1 MSTANEFH
9 YGTPPADFLSGL
21 IEERITLNVHDFAN
35 LPSAKGK
42 YIYKDFKEEAGLDH
56 MFIYPGGCLGAT
68 DGMISVH
75 LVAVRPADLS
85 ANYSIAV
92 TIKSHCGEKL
102 QKTKQFRQYI
112 NPRGLGFKFDDYAKR
127 DDILDESKGLLNN
140 GTLSLVVR
148 ITPFHPS
155 KPRPSLH
162 DNIYEKLFLDEESAD
177 VAFKVKGSTIYAH
190 KSILKAQ
197 ASEFLELV
205 QPFNKV
211 THMPIDDVDAD
222 VFKVMLKH
230 VYGQNILT
238 NEWRE
243 HSKVIL
249 EASGKYGFT
258 HLKIEAE
265 DWLVK
270 NSELTVDNA
279 IAELLYADGIH
290 CILLKK
296 TVMEFIMENGEAIME
311 SLTYQRLSESPKL
324 MKEVMIQFAKS
335 LKANKKRKLGSD

>member
-1 MSTANEFH
+1 MPKRDLT
-9 YGTPPADFLSGL
+9 FLLFPYNAAVFFG
-21 IEERITLNVHDFAN
+21 EEEVFRSAAGGGRRKRSRVR
-35 LPSAKGK
+35 LPSTSSHNSKS
-42 YIYKDFKEEAGLDH
+42 I
-56 MFIYPGGCLGAT
+56 
-68 DGMISVH
+68 V
-75 LVAVRPADLS
+75 DLR
-85 ANYSIAV
+85 
-92 TIKSHCGEKL
+92 E
-102 QKTKQFRQYI
+102 QKPI
-112 NPRGLGFKFDDYAKR
+112 
-127 DDILDESKGLLNN
+127 
-140 GTLSLVVR
+140 
-148 ITPFHPS
+148 
-155 KPRPSLH
+155 
-162 DNIYEKLFLDEESAD
+162 
-177 VAFKVKGSTIYAH
+177 AFKVKGNTIYAH

-222 VFKVMLKH
+222 IFKVMLKY

-296 TVMEFIMENGEAIME
+296 IVMEFMENGEAIMD
-311 SLTYQRLSESPKL
+311 SPTYENLSQSPKL
-324 MKEVMIQFAKS
+324 MKEVMTAFAKS
-335 LKANKKRKLGSD
+335 LKASKKRKLGSD

>member
-1 MSTANEFH
+1 M
-9 YGTPPADFLSGL
+9 
-21 IEERITLNVHDFAN
+21 
-35 LPSAKGK
+35 
-42 YIYKDFKEEAGLDH
+42 
-56 MFIYPGGCLGAT
+56 
-68 DGMISVH
+68 
-75 LVAVRPADLS
+75 
-85 ANYSIAV
+85 
-92 TIKSHCGEKL
+92 
-102 QKTKQFRQYI
+102 
-112 NPRGLGFKFDDYAKR
+112 
-127 DDILDESKGLLNN
+127 
-140 GTLSLVVR
+140 SLVVR
-148 ITPFHPS
+148 ITPFQPI

-162 DNIYEKLFLDEESAD
+162 DNVYERLFLDEESAD

-197 ASEFLELV
+197 ASELLELV

-222 VFKVMLKH
+222 AFKVMLKY
-230 VYGQNILT
+230 VYSQNILT